1 MARTLPP
8 TPSTRLSSALPSGL
22 KSTTEIFLERARG
35 HRVLPTYPAL
45 AERAV
50 RPRGPSSERRALQPP
65 RSLRLASGRAPPR
78 CARGKKA
85 QATGPAPGA
94 RAEGRPRLPV
104 ALASALPAAETG
116 KRWRFPPPLCLRRPG
131 RGGPPSRVGAPPK
144 AQGWGLGAGGGDLRP
159 DRDSQS
165 PPWAKGQA
173 GSAGLQTPPCS
184 ARAQGRR
191 PSPLRSSRVQAVGG
205 RAESPRL
212 VTCARGFSTTLLS
225 RSLETHELSQPPGKT

>member
-22 KSTTEIFLERARG
+22 KSNTEIRLERARG

-50 RPRGPSSERRALQPP
+50 RSRGPSSERRVLQPP

-104 ALASALPAAETG
+104 ALAGALPAAETG

-131 RGGPPSRVGAPPK
+131 RGGPPSRDGAPPK
-144 AQGWGLGAGGGDLRP
+144 AQGWDWQQGAG
-159 DRDSQS
+159 
-165 PPWAKGQA
+165 
-173 GSAGLQTPPCS
+173 
-184 ARAQGRR
+184 
-191 PSPLRSSRVQAVGG
+191 
-205 RAESPRL
+205 
-212 VTCARGFSTTLLS
+212 TCAPIATASHHPGPRARQEAPGFRHLPAVLAPRVAARVPCVVAAS
-225 RSLETHELSQPPGKT
+225 RL

>member
-1 MARTLPP
+1 ML
-8 TPSTRLSSALPSGL
+8 
-22 KSTTEIFLERARG
+22 
-35 HRVLPTYPAL
+35 TYPAL
-45 AERAV
+45 VERAV
-50 RPRGPSSERRALQPP
+50 RSRGPSSEHRALQPP

-85 QATGPAPGA
+85 QAIGPPPGA

-104 ALASALPAAETG
+104 ALAGALPAAETG
-116 KRWRFPPPLCLRRPG
+116 KRWRLPPPLCLRRQG
-131 RGGPPSRVGAPPK
+131 RSGPHSRDGAPPK

-173 GSAGLQTPPCS
+173 GSARLQTPPCS

-191 PSPLRSSRVQAVGG
+191 PSTLRSSRVQAVGG
-205 RAESPRL
+205 GAESSRIQSPVPGASPRQ
-212 VTCARGFSTTLLS
+212 S
-225 RSLETHELSQPPGKT
+225 